1 MKKTRNLLLLMGI
14 LALAAVSTSCG
25 ESGKASSGT
34 TAAAA
39 ASDQGGSK
47 AQGKTEA
54 AGEEKSSEVKSMSGA
69 DLQALED
76 DKDKKETA
84 LVIDVRSPEEY
95 AEGHVKFAVNMPLD
109 TLKDRL
115 GELESWKD
123 KTLILYCN
131 SGKKSGEAAKLL
143 SENGFKDL
151 RNADGVKQYDYKLV
165 KYGNITGEEL
175 MKKKDEADLIVDVR
189 EAKDYETDHFDKAVN
204 VSVDKLSDLDSL
216 LPENKDALILT
227 HCYSGNRSQKAAE
240 YIADKGYTNVWN
252 TLDGTKEMEYSFH

>member
-39 ASDQGGSK
+39 ASDQGGSE
-47 AQGKTEA
+47 AQGKTEK
-54 AGEEKSSEVKSMSGA
+54 AGEEKSSEVKTMSGA

-115 GELESWKD
+115 GELEPWKD

-143 SENGFKDL
+143 SDNGFKDL
-151 RNADGVKQYDYKLV
+151 RNADGVKQYDYKLCLL
-165 KYGNITGEEL
+165 YTS
-175 MKKKDEADLIVDVR
+175 DAADD
-189 EAKDYETDHFDKAVN
+189 
-204 VSVDKLSDLDSL
+204 
-216 LPENKDALILT
+216 
-227 HCYSGNRSQKAAE
+227 
-240 YIADKGYTNVWN
+240 
-252 TLDGTKEMEYSFH
+252 

>member
-39 ASDQGGSK
+39 ASDQGGSE
-47 AQGKTEA
+47 AQGKTEK

-84 LVIDVRSPEEY
+84 LVIDVRSPKEY

-115 GELESWKD
+115 GAERRRTGSGGGRRREARQQAWTSPPRMASRRRSHRGLGGVRLSRAGACGRPRRGLGRGRKRARRARRPRGNEGIGRSRCVRRRPSVGVRRNGKGRGRRARRGLRSYLGD
-123 KTLILYCN
+123 PAERGAFPHRRCRGNVTVVRPRISPSASTSKT
-131 SGKKSGEAAKLL
+131 SGK
-143 SENGFKDL
+143 
-151 RNADGVKQYDYKLV
+151 
-165 KYGNITGEEL
+165 ITG
-175 MKKKDEADLIVDVR
+175 
-189 EAKDYETDHFDKAVN
+189 
-204 VSVDKLSDLDSL
+204 
-216 LPENKDALILT
+216 
-227 HCYSGNRSQKAAE
+227 
-240 YIADKGYTNVWN
+240 
-252 TLDGTKEMEYSFH
+252 